1 MQLVSDGNGL
11 SKEHPPLRQ
20 AATAL
25 PTTRL
30 PDHARV
36 TLCCALLAATGCAST
51 AVAPAPQTVPSGWES
66 LPPNT
71 TLKVHTPNGY
81 VTGKVERATA
91 DSLYL
96 SVGGDP
102 LSRSEVDSAWRQRTD
117 RNDGAIAGVVA
128 GGLAAVTLIA
138 TNDPHGEDPGLGG
151 SLGLMVGG
159 GLAVVGVAASALT
172 PEWQLLFVR

>member
-1 MQLVSDGNGL
+1 M
-11 SKEHPPLRQ
+11 RQ

-128 GGLAAVTLIA
+128 GGLAA
-138 TNDPHGEDPGLGG
+138 
-151 SLGLMVGG
+151 SLSSRPMTPTGKTPV
-159 GLAVVGVAASALT
+159 LAARSA
-172 PEWQLLFVR
+172 